1 MTAPAPVKGEVQT
14 PRVTAFKAAFQDEKY
29 LGSNIEREWE
39 DFARQLER
47 ENAQLVEAIRE
58 WERSMGIMVRRAPMC
73 DPGFVAIYQNMQ
85 RILAK
90 SRP

>member
-1 MTAPAPVKGEVQT
+1 MNTDTSVKGEVQT

-47 ENAQLVEAIRE
+47 ENAQLTA
-58 WERSMGIMVRRAPMC
+58 
-73 DPGFVAIYQNMQ
+73 
-85 RILAK
+85 
-90 SRP
+90 